1 MYEKLWRTLTKKIKI
16 YKKVYGQYIRNIL
29 FENKPGRLRPGASDF
44 SPHPRGS
51 TKAKIRSKGI
61 NNKGGTTNSQNGIS
75 GKKGRNINNSNK
87 NRTASPPAED
97 DEGRHCHKSAIL
109 KNHRLG

>member
-1 MYEKLWRTLTKKIKI
+1 MVNEKKR
-16 YKKVYGQYIRNIL
+16 
-29 FENKPGRLRPGASDF
+29 
-44 SPHPRGS
+44 
-51 TKAKIRSKGI
+51 RSQFPFMFVKGGGKGF
-61 NNKGGTTNSQNGIS
+61 NNKGGTTNSQNGIN

-97 DEGRHCHKSAIL
+97 DEEGHCHKSAIL